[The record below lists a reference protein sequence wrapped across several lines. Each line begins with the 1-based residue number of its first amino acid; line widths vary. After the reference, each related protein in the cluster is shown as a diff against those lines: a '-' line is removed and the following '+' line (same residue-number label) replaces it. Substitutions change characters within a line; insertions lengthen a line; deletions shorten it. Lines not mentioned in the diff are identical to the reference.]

1 MIGGG
6 VAGLSAASFL
16 ALNNCEA
23 VVVDR
28 RKKGSK
34 GKLPKVGESL
44 PPDARKL
51 LNQLGIWQEFQEGP
65 HLPCFGNIS
74 YWGSERAQIHDYM
87 QHPLGHGWHLD
98 RRVFENLLEKRAI
111 ELGGK
116 IRYEISLQNVNRT
129 KNSWRVDLDERPEE
143 FDFVIDASGR
153 QSSFAKSQG
162 VQRLSE
168 ESQVALVAFLEAD
181 EALAS
186 GMNLVES
193 GPNGWWYSA
202 SIFGRRLSTVF
213 MCDPNLQPLERW
225 CDSEGWM
232 ELIGETSHTSKRIRE
247 GGFFLVGR
255 PRFVRADSGIL
266 EKMSGSSWLAVGDAA
281 MSYDPIAAHGI
292 TMAMVSARDAALA
305 IVAKVAGDSAAMT
318 RYDLKLRE
326 SYDEYSKRRRTL
338 YDQISKK

>member
-1 MIGGG
+1 VIGGG

-51 LNQLGIWQEFQEGP
+51 LNQLGIWQEFQAGP

-111 ELGGK
+111 ELGGE

-162 VQRLSE
+162 V
-168 ESQVALVAFLEAD
+168 
-181 EALAS
+181 
-186 GMNLVES
+186 LVES